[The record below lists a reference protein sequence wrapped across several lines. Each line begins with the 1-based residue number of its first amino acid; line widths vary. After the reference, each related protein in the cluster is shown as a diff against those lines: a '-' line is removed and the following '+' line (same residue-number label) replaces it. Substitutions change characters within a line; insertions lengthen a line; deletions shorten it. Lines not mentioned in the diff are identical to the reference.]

1 MNIDKKAL
9 ALANGRPHYARK
21 RFGQNFLHD
30 ENVIRK
36 IVDAISAVEGD
47 HLLEIGPGLGALT
60 KELAKTGATIHCVEL
75 DADLAKSLRTEFQE
89 YDSIKIIEGDA
100 LKFDLSSIA
109 TEKRPLRVIG
119 NLPYNISTPIIFHL
133 LKNSELIR
141 DMTFMLQLEVIQ
153 RMISKVGKKNY
164 GRLSL
169 MVQYYCEVEHLFNVP
184 SSAFSPKPK
193 VVSALARLKPHSS
206 TSIRAKDS
214 DCLQTVIRTAFNQ
227 RRKTLRNSLRTI
239 IPEAL
244 LDRIAI
250 NKNLRPQDITLN
262 EYVEISNA
270 ICNHTAGPEDY
281 ETK

>member
-109 TEKRPLRVIG
+109 TEKRSLRVIG

-153 RMISKVGKKNY
+153 RMISKVGKRNY

-169 MVQYYCEVEHLFNVP
+169 MVQYYCEVEHLFNVA

-227 RRKTLRNSLRTI
+227 RRKTLRNSLKTI

-244 LDRIAI
+244 LDQIAI
-250 NKNLRPQDITLN
+250 NKNQRPQDITLN

-270 ICNHTAGPEDY
+270 VCNLTARLKDN
-281 ETK
+281 ETQ

>member
-9 ALANGRPHYARK
+9 ALANGRPHYARR

-153 RMISKVGKKNY
+153 RMVSKVGKRNY

-169 MVQYYCEVEHLFNVP
+169 MVQYYCEVEHLFNVA

-193 VVSALARLKPHSS
+193 VVSALARLKPHNS

-270 ICNHTAGPEDY
+270 IYNHTAGPEDY
-281 ETK
+281 EAK

>member
-153 RMISKVGKKNY
+153 RMISKVGKRNY

-169 MVQYYCEVEHLFNVP
+169 MVQYYCEVEHLFNVA

-193 VVSALARLKPHSS
+193 VVSALSRLKPHNS

-281 ETK
+281 EAK

>member
-153 RMISKVGKKNY
+153 RMISKVGKRNY

-281 ETK
+281 EAK

>member
-153 RMISKVGKKNY
+153 RMISKVGKRNY

-169 MVQYYCEVEHLFNVP
+169 MVQYYCEVEHLFNVA

-193 VVSALARLKPHSS
+193 VVSALVRLKPHNS

-270 ICNHTAGPEDY
+270 IYNHTAGPEDY
-281 ETK
+281 EAK

>member
-1 MNIDKKAL
+1 MNIDKKGL
-9 ALANGRPHYARK
+9 ALANGRPHYARR

-36 IVDAISAVEGD
+36 IVDSISAVEGD

-153 RMISKVGKKNY
+153 RMVSKVGKRNY

-169 MVQYYCEVEHLFNVP
+169 MVQYYCEVEHLFNVA

-193 VVSALARLKPHSS
+193 VVSALARLKPHNS

-281 ETK
+281 EAK

>member
-141 DMTFMLQLEVIQ
+141 DMTFMLQL
-153 RMISKVGKKNY
+153 
-164 GRLSL
+164 
-169 MVQYYCEVEHLFNVP
+169 
-184 SSAFSPKPK
+184 
-193 VVSALARLKPHSS
+193 
-206 TSIRAKDS
+206 
-214 DCLQTVIRTAFNQ
+214 DCLLYTSDAAD
-227 RRKTLRNSLRTI
+227 
-239 IPEAL
+239 E
-244 LDRIAI
+244 
-250 NKNLRPQDITLN
+250 
-262 EYVEISNA
+262 
-270 ICNHTAGPEDY
+270 G
-281 ETK
+281 

>member
-153 RMISKVGKKNY
+153 RMISKVGNRNY

-169 MVQYYCEVEHLFNVP
+169 MVQYYCEVEHLFNVA

-281 ETK
+281 EAK

>member
-9 ALANGRPHYARK
+9 ALANGRPHYARR

-153 RMISKVGKKNY
+153 RMISKVGKRNY

-169 MVQYYCEVEHLFNVP
+169 MVQYFCEVEHLFNVA

-193 VVSALARLKPHSS
+193 VVSALARLKPHNS

-239 IPEAL
+239 IPETL
-244 LDRIAI
+244 LERIAI
-250 NKNLRPQDITLN
+250 NKNLRPQDIKLN

-270 ICNHTAGPEDY
+270 IYNHTAGPEDY
-281 ETK
+281 EAK

>member
-36 IVDAISAVEGD
+36 IVDAISAAKED

-100 LKFDLSSIA
+100 LKFDLNSIA
-109 TEKRPLRVIG
+109 TEKRSLRVIG

-153 RMISKVGKKNY
+153 RMVSKVGKRNY

-169 MVQYYCEVEHLFNVP
+169 MVQYYCEVEHLFNVA

-227 RRKTLRNSLRTI
+227 RRKTLRNSLKTI

-244 LDRIAI
+244 LDQIAI
-250 NKNLRPQDITLN
+250 NKNQRPQDITLN

-270 ICNHTAGPEDY
+270 VCNHTARLKDN
-281 ETK
+281 ETQ

>member
-153 RMISKVGKKNY
+153 RMVSKVGKRNY

-169 MVQYYCEVEHLFNVP
+169 MVQYYCEVEHLFNVA

-193 VVSALARLKPHSS
+193 VVSALARLKPHNS

-250 NKNLRPQDITLN
+250 NKSLRPQDITLN

>member
-36 IVDAISAVEGD
+36 IVDSISAVEGD

-153 RMISKVGKKNY
+153 RMISKVGKRNY

-169 MVQYYCEVEHLFNVP
+169 MVQYYCEVEHLFNVA

-193 VVSALARLKPHSS
+193 VVSALARLKPHNS

>member
-109 TEKRPLRVIG
+109 TEKRSLRVIG

-153 RMISKVGKKNY
+153 RMISKVGKRNY

-169 MVQYYCEVEHLFNVP
+169 MVQYYCEVEHLFNVA

-193 VVSALARLKPHSS
+193 VVSALARLKPHNS

-270 ICNHTAGPEDY
+270 ICNHSAEPEDY
-281 ETK
+281 EAK

>member
-36 IVDAISAVEGD
+36 IVDSISAVEGD

-153 RMISKVGKKNY
+153 RMISKVGKRNY

-193 VVSALARLKPHSS
+193 VVSALARLKPHNS

-281 ETK
+281 EAK

>member
-153 RMISKVGKKNY
+153 RMISKVGKRNY

-184 SSAFSPKPK
+184 SSAFSPKPR

>member
-75 DADLAKSLRTEFQE
+75 DADLAKSLRTEFKE

-100 LKFDLSSIA
+100 LKFDLNSIA
-109 TEKRPLRVIG
+109 TGKRSLRVVG

-141 DMTFMLQLEVIQ
+141 DMIFMLQLEVIQ
-153 RMISKVGKKNY
+153 RMISKVGKRNY

-169 MVQYYCEVEHLFNVP
+169 MVQYYCEVEHLFNVA

-193 VVSALARLKPHSS
+193 VVSALARLKPHSNI
-206 TSIRAKDS
+206 SIQAKDS
-214 DCLQTVIRTAFNQ
+214 YCLQTVIRTAFNQ
-227 RRKTLRNSLRTI
+227 RRKTLRNSLKTI
-239 IPEAL
+239 IPEDL
-244 LDRIAI
+244 LEQTAV
-250 NKNLRPQDITLN
+250 NKDLRPQNITLN

-270 ICNHTAGPEDY
+270 ICNHTARLEDE

>member
-1 MNIDKKAL
+1 M
-9 ALANGRPHYARK
+9 
-21 RFGQNFLHD
+21 
-30 ENVIRK
+30 
-36 IVDAISAVEGD
+36 
-47 HLLEIGPGLGALT
+47 
-60 KELAKTGATIHCVEL
+60 
-75 DADLAKSLRTEFQE
+75 RTEFQE

-109 TEKRPLRVIG
+109 TEKRPIRVIG

-153 RMISKVGKKNY
+153 RMISKVGKRNY

-169 MVQYYCEVEHLFNVP
+169 MVQYYCEVEHLFNVA

-270 ICNHTAGPEDY
+270 ICNHTAGHEDY
-281 ETK
+281 EAK

>member
-36 IVDAISAVEGD
+36 IVDSISAVEGD

-153 RMISKVGKKNY
+153 RMISKVGKRNY

-169 MVQYYCEVEHLFNVP
+169 MVQYYCQVEHLFNVP
-184 SSAFSPKPK
+184 SSAFSPKPR

-214 DCLQTVIRTAFNQ
+214 DCLQTVVRTAFNQ

-281 ETK
+281 EAK

>member
-109 TEKRPLRVIG
+109 TEKRSLRVIG

-169 MVQYYCEVEHLFNVP
+169 MVQYYCEVEHLFNVA

-193 VVSALARLKPHSS
+193 VVSALARLKPHNS

-244 LDRIAI
+244 LDQIAI

-270 ICNHTAGPEDY
+270 ICNHTAGPEDN
-281 ETK
+281 EAK

>member
-109 TEKRPLRVIG
+109 TEKRSLRVIG

-153 RMISKVGKKNY
+153 RMVSKVGRRNY

-169 MVQYYCEVEHLFNVP
+169 MVQYYCEVEHLFNVA

-193 VVSALARLKPHSS
+193 VVSALARLKPHNT

-250 NKNLRPQDITLN
+250 NKNLRPQNITLN

-270 ICNHTAGPEDY
+270 ICNHTAGPKDY

>member
-1 MNIDKKAL
+1 MKIDKKIL

-36 IVDAISAVEGD
+36 IVDAISAAKED

-100 LKFDLSSIA
+100 LKFDLNSIA
-109 TEKRPLRVIG
+109 TEKRSLRVIG

-153 RMISKVGKKNY
+153 RMVSKVGRRNY

-169 MVQYYCEVEHLFNVP
+169 MVQYYCEVEHLFNVA

-227 RRKTLRNSLRTI
+227 RRKTLRNSLKTI

-244 LDRIAI
+244 LDQIAI
-250 NKNLRPQDITLN
+250 NKNQRPQDITLN

-270 ICNHTAGPEDY
+270 VCNHTARLKDN
-281 ETK
+281 ETQ

>member
-153 RMISKVGKKNY
+153 RMISKVGKRNY

-169 MVQYYCEVEHLFNVP
+169 MVQYYCEVEHLFNVA

-227 RRKTLRNSLRTI
+227 RRKTLRNSLKTI

-244 LDRIAI
+244 LDQIAI
-250 NKNLRPQDITLN
+250 NKNQRPQDITLN

-270 ICNHTAGPEDY
+270 VCNHTARLKDN
-281 ETK
+281 ETQ

>member
-153 RMISKVGKKNY
+153 RMISKVGKRNY

-169 MVQYYCEVEHLFNVP
+169 MVQYYCEVEHLFNVA

-193 VVSALARLKPHSS
+193 VVSALARLKPHNR

-281 ETK
+281 EAK

>member
-133 LKNSELIR
+133 LKNSERIR

-153 RMISKVGKKNY
+153 RMISKVGKRNY

-169 MVQYYCEVEHLFNVP
+169 MVQYYCEVEHLFNVA

-193 VVSALARLKPHSS
+193 VVSALARLKPHNS

>member
-1 MNIDKKAL
+1 MKIDKKLL

-36 IVDAISAVEGD
+36 VVDAISAAKED

-89 YDSIKIIEGDA
+89 YNSIKIIEGDA
-100 LKFDLSSIA
+100 LKFDLNSIA
-109 TEKRPLRVIG
+109 TEKRSLRVIG
-119 NLPYNISTPIIFHL
+119 ILPYNISTPIIFHL

-153 RMISKVGKKNY
+153 RMVSKVGRRNY

-169 MVQYYCEVEHLFNVP
+169 MVQYYCEVEHLFNVA

-227 RRKTLRNSLRTI
+227 RRKTLRNSLKTI

-244 LDRIAI
+244 LDQIAI
-250 NKNLRPQDITLN
+250 NKNQRPQDITLN

-270 ICNHTAGPEDY
+270 VCNHTARLKDN
-281 ETK
+281 ETQ

>member
-109 TEKRPLRVIG
+109 TEKRSLRVIG

-153 RMISKVGKKNY
+153 RMISKVGKRNY

-169 MVQYYCEVEHLFNVP
+169 MVQYYCEVEHLFNVA

-193 VVSALARLKPHSS
+193 VVSALSRLKPHNS

-270 ICNHTAGPEDY
+270 ICNHTAGPEDN
-281 ETK
+281 EAK

>member
-153 RMISKVGKKNY
+153 RMISKVGKRNY

-169 MVQYYCEVEHLFNVP
+169 MVQYFCEVEHLFNVA

-193 VVSALARLKPHSS
+193 VVSALARLKPHNS

-270 ICNHTAGPEDY
+270 IYNHTAGPEDY
-281 ETK
+281 EAK

>member
-9 ALANGRPHYARK
+9 ALANGRPHYARR

-153 RMISKVGKKNY
+153 RMISKVGKRNY

-169 MVQYYCEVEHLFNVP
+169 MVQYYCEVEHLFNVA

-193 VVSALARLKPHSS
+193 VVSALARLKPHNS

-244 LDRIAI
+244 LDRTTI

-270 ICNHTAGPEDY
+270 ICNHTARPEDY
-281 ETK
+281 EAK

>member
-30 ENVIRK
+30 ENVIRR

-153 RMISKVGKKNY
+153 RMISKVGKRNY

-169 MVQYYCEVEHLFNVP
+169 MVQYYCEVEHLFNVA

-281 ETK
+281 EAK